1 MPRESL
7 AATARMGLA
16 FGMSL
21 ASYWANGSARPFS
34 ASFAVT
40 NRCNL
45 RCSYC
50 NTPFLDPRDLPLDR
64 VELLLRRLHALGVRR
79 LGLLGGEPL
88 VRRDIGE
95 IVELSRRLGF
105 YVSINSNLNLY
116 ARRPEVFDEVD
127 LVFTSLDGDEDAHRA
142 SRGDKAWDGVLDA
155 MADLLRRGKPLI
167 AIAVV
172 NEHNTGEADALLRRA
187 EAMGFRVHFQPQ
199 CSDTDIVR
207 GGIAED
213 VSDGRLRA
221 FFAELLAQK
230 RAGRPVASS
239 DAYLAAQA
247 RWSSFRVSA
256 FHDPAGAR
264 CAAGRG
270 FLYVDPQG
278 RGYPCAYTKGKTAPV
293 DLLATDWREGFS
305 GETPCNTCN
314 VGPMLEFNLLFR
326 RPLSA
331 TLAAARRIA

>member
-1 MPRESL
+1 MSGESL

-21 ASYWANGSARPFS
+21 VAYWASASARPFS

-50 NTPFLDPRDLPLDR
+50 NTPFLDPRDLPLER

-88 VRRDIGE
+88 MRRDIGE
-95 IVELSRRLGF
+95 IVALGQALGF

-116 ARRPEVFDEVD
+116 ARRPEVFDGVD
-127 LVFTSLDGDEDAHRA
+127 LVLTSLDGDEAAHRA
-142 SRGDKAWDGVLDA
+142 SRGERSWDGVLA
-155 MADLLRRGKPLI
+155 AIADLVERGKPVI

-172 NEHNTGEADALLRRA
+172 NEHSLGHADFLLREA
-187 EAMGFRVHFQPQ
+187 EAIGFQVHFQPQ

-207 GGIAED
+207 GALAED
-213 VSDGRLRA
+213 LSDAKLRA

-239 DAYLAAQA
+239 AAYLAEQA
-247 RWSSFRVSA
+247 RWPDFRVPARS
-256 FHDPAGAR
+256 DPGAR

-278 RGYPCAYTKGKTAPV
+278 RGYPCAYTKGKTDGV
-293 DLLATDWREGFS
+293 DLLAADWRDAFTD
-305 GETPCNTCN
+305 ETPCNTCN

-326 RPLSA
+326 RPLTA